1 MNSTVLASL
10 GVRLDQE
17 DLHSELLAVVK
28 ERKLGREVVTNQFI
42 LEIRDQLEVR
52 GPGGIIR
59 KAGRITR
66 RQACHILAFSADQ
79 TRFPNEDLIN
89 PKVMLQLWRP
99 RDLDKLQTMVEAGG
113 VSQNDHWPI
122 LEKVFPLAN
131 VNSEGVKCQP

>member
-113 VSQNDHWPI
+113 VSQNDH
-122 LEKVFPLAN
+122 
-131 VNSEGVKCQP
+131 

>member
-66 RQACHILAFSADQ
+66 RQACHILAFLADQ

-99 RDLDKLQTMVEAGG
+99 RDLDKLQTMHYGAAVKWSQKCPTLTNYFSMDFDQG
-113 VSQNDHWPI
+113 VPKYCI
-122 LEKVFPLAN
+122 
-131 VNSEGVKCQP
+131 

>member
-1 MNSTVLASL
+1 MIFKVQLHLQMNPTLLASL

-59 KAGRITR
+59 KAGRIPR
-66 RQACHILAFSADQ
+66 RQACHILAFLADQ

-113 VSQNDHWPI
+113 VSQNDH
-122 LEKVFPLAN
+122 
-131 VNSEGVKCQP
+131 